1 MDLCEIKF
9 KLFRYGLLV
18 YIDGELH
25 EEIDAFDLS
34 DEIEPTEEEWN
45 AVKFSVSEDHEEI
58 TYIVPRSLVRIR
70 DKDGER
76 CEYFN
81 SKELII
87 FAPKPVMTKEK
98 LEEEFMREV
107 VEMAHEQT

>member
-45 AVKFSVSEDHEEI
+45 AVTLSISEDHEEI

-70 DKDGER
+70 NKDAECYG
-76 CEYFN
+76 YPDF
-81 SKELII
+81 KKLTI
-87 FAPKPVMTKEK
+87 FAPKPVKTY
-98 LEEEFMREV
+98 EELMQEV

>member
-9 KLFRYGLLV
+9 KLIKYGLIV
-18 YIDGELH
+18 YIDGEPH
-25 EEIDAFDLS
+25 WEIDAFDLS

-45 AVKFSVSEDHEEI
+45 AVKLSVSEDHEEI

-70 DKDGER
+70 DKDAECYG
-76 CEYFN
+76 YPDL
-81 SKELII
+81 KKLTI
-87 FAPKPVMTKEK
+87 FAPKPVKTY
-98 LEEEFMREV
+98 EELMQEV